1 MQPAY
6 RFAIFFDSAD
16 GTASYEYAEL
26 ERPLTTGET
35 VALPSGQQVVVTE
48 IIKQSPRQTSSPAG
62 HAATCAD
69 PADVLR

>member
-16 GTASYEYAEL
+16 GTSSYAYAEL

-35 VALPSGQQVVVTE
+35 VALLSGQQVVVTE
-48 IIKQSPRQTSSPAG
+48 IIKQSTPGEEPGRARG
-62 HAATCAD
+62 H
-69 PADVLR
+69 LRRPG